1 MQSKSSAQAP
11 AFDISVRIDGRVN
24 VWAWLPWPD
33 ADLDNNSGRLALFM
47 RNTLGWRSYGWQIVH
62 VAASEADAQ
71 KWLVKNP
78 MKKG

>member
-1 MQSKSSAQAP
+1 
-11 AFDISVRIDGRVN
+11 
-24 VWAWLPWPD
+24 
-33 ADLDNNSGRLALFM
+33 M